1 MITNAGASGLPST
14 SRSLGASLRRA
25 WLGYQLRM
33 DSAMSEM
40 GFGERR
46 FPDGRVLRLCSREAG
61 STISGIG
68 RELGITRQG
77 ASKVVAHLCESGYVA
92 VVDST
97 TSKREKSVVLTPRGI
112 DYLEHQRL
120 AARSIEDEIR
130 AELGGAAISALEALL
145 DALDAGEN
153 VRLHAYL
160 RRSSGG
166 Y

>member
-1 MITNAGASGLPST
+1 MT
-14 SRSLGASLRRA
+14 
-25 WLGYQLRM
+25 
-33 DSAMSEM
+33 
-40 GFGERR
+40 
-46 FPDGRVLRLCSREAG
+46 
-61 STISGIG
+61 
-68 RELGITRQG
+68 
-77 ASKVVAHLCESGYVA
+77 

-145 DALDAGEN
+145 DTSSPRERSL
-153 VRLHAYL
+153 RPYL